1 MAKFVSVPLGVV
13 KKIKA
18 MAKKNGADSILDSVR
33 QHSNL
38 HFEGVLKNKKL
49 LDQAEAKGRRLFLR
63 NEWRRL
69 VQAATMKKP
78 LGVKKTPLKLKGEH
92 DFSGMNP
99 FPEDQ
104 ISAVR
109 GRQGIVKETKGEGG
123 RTKWGFKYAENK
135 LPKAPSKR
143 ERRVEEEMNL
153 ASKRREH
160 RERAK
165 TNNRIDVI
173 DYLLSR

>member
-1 MAKFVSVPLGVV
+1 MAKFVSVPLNIV
-13 KKIKA
+13 KKIRA
-18 MAKKNGADSILDSVR
+18 LAEKNGAGSIIDAVKW
-33 QHSNL
+33 HDNL
-38 HFEGVLKNKKL
+38 LFEGVLKNRKL
-49 LDQAEAKGRRLFLR
+49 LDQAESKGRRLLLR
-63 NEWRRL
+63 NDWRRL

-78 LGVKKTPLKLKGEH
+78 LGVKKTSLKVKGEY
-92 DFSGMNP
+92 DFSGIGP
-99 FPEDQ
+99 FTQDQ

-109 GRQGIVKETKGEGG
+109 GRRGIVKETKGEDG
-123 RTKWGFKYAENK
+123 RLQMGFKYAENK

-165 TNNRIDVI
+165 TKNRMDVI

>member
-1 MAKFVSVPLGVV
+1 MAKFVSVPLNIV
-13 KKIKA
+13 KKIRA
-18 MAKKNGADSILDSVR
+18 LAEKNGAGSIIDAVR
-33 QHSNL
+33 WHDNL

-92 DFSGMNP
+92 DFSGINP

-104 ISAVR
+104 VSAVR
-109 GRQGIVKETKGEGG
+109 GRQGIVKETRRKDGG
-123 RTKWGFKYAENK
+123 VGRGFKYAENK

-165 TNNRIDVI
+165 AGNRMDVI

>member
-1 MAKFVSVPLGVV
+1 MAKFVSVPLNIV
-13 KKIKA
+13 KKIRA
-18 MAKKNGADSILDSVR
+18 LAEKNGAGSIIDSVR
-33 QHSNL
+33 WHNGL

-49 LDQAEAKGRRLFLR
+49 LDQAEAKGHRLFLR

-78 LGVKKTPLKLKGEH
+78 LGVKKTPLKVKGEY
-92 DFSGMNP
+92 DFSGAGP

-104 ISAVR
+104 VSAVR
-109 GRQGIVKETKGEGG
+109 GRRGVVKETRRKDGDVEMGL
-123 RTKWGFKYAENK
+123 KYAENK
-135 LPKAPSKR
+135 LPKAPSKK
-143 ERRVEEEMNL
+143 ERRVQQEMDL
-153 ASKRREH
+153 ASKRREL

-165 TNNRIDVI
+165 TGNRMDVI